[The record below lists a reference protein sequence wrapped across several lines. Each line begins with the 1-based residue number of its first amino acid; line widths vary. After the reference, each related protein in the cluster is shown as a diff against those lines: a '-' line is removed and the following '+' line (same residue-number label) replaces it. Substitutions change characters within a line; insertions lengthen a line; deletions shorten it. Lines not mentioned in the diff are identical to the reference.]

1 MTDTE
6 RHMEAA
12 LGYLQ
17 LGLYDDA
24 NDEIECMPPRER
36 VSPVALVLRAHIYM
50 ELKSWGLLREVAV
63 VLVDTIPEDS
73 DHWTWLAYATRRTTD
88 VPSAEEIVLRA
99 LEIHPEDAMIH
110 YNLACYA
117 AQLGRL
123 EEAGARLKK
132 AVHLNPEIR
141 LMALDDPDL
150 EPIW

>member
-1 MTDTE
+1 
-6 RHMEAA
+6 MEAA

-17 LGLYDDA
+17 LGLYEDA
-24 NDEIECMPPRER
+24 NDEIECLTPRER
-36 VSPVALVLRAHIYM
+36 VSPVALMLRAHIYM

-63 VLVDTIPEDS
+63 VLVDTIPEDA
-73 DHWTWLAYATRRTTD
+73 DNWTWLAYATRRTTD

-123 EEAGARLKK
+123 EEAGARLKQ